1 MRIRKRKVPL
11 PLSLLSP
18 IPLSDPHLFS
28 QSPVHLHH
36 HHQPQPSD
44 YFSLTSAPSDLRPL
58 IVVGNNTNPTSCGVK
73 QEQEDKDEQQRSCL
87 EIRGG
92 GGGER
97 LAQKSNNDNDDGA
110 SKEEVEVDLELVVNN
125 NGPVGVSLSNEGLG
139 RWSGG
144 GGVLIPLKKRRPSE
158 SLFEKDVY
166 DNCEEQTVVAANG
179 SMNSEHDSNNKKASG
194 GGGSTKQKRGTT
206 IMEGSRCSRVNG
218 RGWRCCQPTLV
229 GYSLCEHHLGKGRLR
244 SITSVRGRPSSK
256 KQHLMV
262 KDNYRDHQEK
272 HQATSKRANYKL
284 GVVKARSLSSLL
296 GQTASTTTITTTTT
310 TTSNNNNAGHDISSI
325 SNHESD
331 AHVVALPTN

>member
-1 MRIRKRKVPL
+1 MNRT
-11 PLSLLSP
+11 LSLLP
-18 IPLSDPHLFS
+18 ISDS
-28 QSPVHLHH
+28 VS
-36 HHQPQPSD
+36 STG
-44 YFSLTSAPSDLRPL
+44 YRLTSAPSDLRPL
-58 IVVGNNTNPTSCGVK
+58 IVVGSNTNPTSSGVK
-73 QEQEDKDEQQRSCL
+73 QEEEDKDEQQRSCL
-87 EIRGG
+87 EIQRGE
-92 GGGER
+92 GER
-97 LAQKSNNDNDDGA
+97 IAQKSNSDDDDGA
-110 SKEEVEVDLELVVNN
+110 SKEEVEVDLELAVNN

-144 GGVLIPLKKRRPSE
+144 GGVLIPLKKRRPPE

-179 SMNSEHDSNNKKASG
+179 STNGERDSNQKKGS

-244 SITSVRGRPSSK
+244 SMTSVRSRPSSK
-256 KQHLMV
+256 KQHHMV
-262 KDNYRDHQEK
+262 KDNYRDHQDK
-272 HQATSKRANYKL
+272 HRATSKRANYKL

-296 GQTASTTTITTTTT
+296 GQTASTTTITTTAAT
-310 TTSNNNNAGHDISSI
+310 TTSSNNNVGHGISSI

-331 AHVVALPTN
+331 AHVVALSTN

>member
-36 HHQPQPSD
+36 HHHNHHHQPPPSD

-58 IVVGNNTNPTSCGVK
+58 INNTNPTASGVK
-73 QEQEDKDEQQRSCL
+73 QDPEEEDKDEQRSCL
-87 EIRGG
+87 EFQGG
-92 GGGER
+92 GGREKI
-97 LAQKSNNDNDDGA
+97 AQKSNNDNHDGA
-110 SKEEVEVDLELVVNN
+110 SKEEVELEVAVNN
-125 NGPVGVSLSNEGLG
+125 NGPVGVSLPNEGLG

-144 GGVLIPLKKRRPSE
+144 ERVIPLKKRRPSE
-158 SLFEKDVY
+158 SSFEKDVY
-166 DNCEEQTVVAANG
+166 DNCKEQTVVAT
-179 SMNSEHDSNNKKASG
+179 NSEHENNSKKGSG

-244 SITSVRGRPSSK
+244 SMTSVRGRPSSK
-256 KQHLMV
+256 KQHHHMV

-272 HQATSKRANYKL
+272 QQATSKRANYKL

-296 GQTASTTTITTTTT
+296 GQTASTTTTITTTTT
-310 TTSNNNNAGHDISSI
+310 TGTTTTTTTNAGHD
-325 SNHESD
+325 
-331 AHVVALPTN
+331 HVVALSTN